1 MRGTLQTKRQ
11 APVNPSQ
18 EGGIAGTTP
27 LADAS
32 SAIDRATVARFNR
45 FTTGF
50 WQGPAN
56 RIAWWLT
63 FGLAG
68 FLILKLCVDVALNRW
83 NRWFFDALERHDA
96 ASAGF
101 AALAFVVLVF
111 CIAAVGVGIVRTR
124 ETLQVRWREWC
135 TAKLLD
141 RWIANQR
148 FYRMVVSPTGMANPE
163 YRISDDVRMATEP
176 LVDFAIG
183 LFTAVLSAST
193 FVVILWSVGGS
204 LNVTI
209 LGAQVYVPAFM
220 VVGALVY
227 GIAVSSFMPIVG
239 RRLSGAAAAKNEA
252 EARFRF
258 EMIRLRENAEAVV
271 LSQGEANARQRL
283 DRTYSGLVSDWLYV
297 VSQHAR
303 VTWLM
308 NANSSLVP
316 VVPLVLAAP
325 KYLSGE
331 LSLGEVMQLASAFAQ
346 VQIAIGWLVDNYW
359 RVAEWFA
366 SARRVVELID
376 AFEETD
382 ASAAGHAPLL
392 DMQPSPDAKVHLTS
406 LRLTDAS
413 GRSVIESADAA
424 FAPGDRVW
432 LTGEA
437 GTGKSTLLRALVGL
451 WQWGDGKILL
461 PVDRQLIFL
470 PSIPILPAGK
480 LEDALL
486 YPLPSGART
495 RGDIVS
501 ALHACGAGHL
511 TRRLDETARWEQALS
526 GGEKQRL
533 AFARVL
539 AMKPQIVVL
548 EDSLSGFDDQTQI
561 NLFRTLADQLPSAT
575 IITVGGSSTL
585 ARHHTRCFQLVR
597 DPLGSVRL
605 VELEHES
612 LGSRNLH
619 SVMQNAEVTTGERHG

>member
-1 MRGTLQTKRQ
+1 MSDPFGT
-11 APVNPSQ
+11 
-18 EGGIAGTTP
+18 GT
-27 LADAS
+27 AES
-32 SAIDRATVARFNR
+32 SPTIDRATVRSFNA

-50 WQGPAN
+50 WSGPSS
-56 RIAWWLT
+56 RMAWWLT
-63 FGLAG
+63 IGLAG
-68 FLILKLCVDVALNRW
+68 CLILKLGVDVALNRW

-101 AALAFVVLVF
+101 AALAFVVLIF
-111 CIAAVGVGIVRTR
+111 CIAAVGVSIVRTR

-135 TAKLLD
+135 TARLLD
-141 RWIANQR
+141 RWIARQR

-193 FVVILWSVGGS
+193 FVVILWTVGGE
-204 LNVTI
+204 LDVR
-209 LGAQVYVPAFM
+209 LGGVQIQVPAFM

-227 GIAVSSFMPIVG
+227 GVIVSAFMPIVG
-239 RRLSGAAAAKNEA
+239 RHLSGAAAAKNES

-271 LSQGEANARQRL
+271 LSQGEGNARDRL
-283 DRTYSGLVSDWLYV
+283 DKTYSALVRDWLSV
-297 VSQHAR
+297 VRQHAR

-325 KYLSGE
+325 KYLAGE

-359 RVAEWFA
+359 RLAEWFA
-366 SARRVVELID
+366 SARRVVELVD

-382 ASAAGHAPLL
+382 RSAAGAAPMLERT
-392 DMQPSPDAKVHLTS
+392 PSPDAHVHLEE

-413 GRSVIESADAA
+413 GRVVIESAEAS

-432 LTGEA
+432 LTGEP
-437 GTGKSTLLRALVGL
+437 GTGKSTLVRAMAGL
-451 WQWGDGKILL
+451 WQWGEGRIFM
-461 PVDRQLIFL
+461 PADRQLVFL
-470 PSIPILPAGK
+470 PAIPILPAGK
-480 LEDALL
+480 LEDALI

-501 ALHACGAGHL
+501 ALHVCGAGHL
-511 TRRLDETARWEQALS
+511 TRRLDESARWEQALS

-548 EDSLSGFDDQTQI
+548 EDALSGFDDATQI
-561 NLFRTLADQLPSAT
+561 ILFEALARELPSAT
-575 IITVGGSSTL
+575 IITVGGASTL
-585 ARHHTRCFQLVR
+585 AQHHTRRFMLVR
-597 DPLGSVRL
+597 DDAGSVQL
-605 VELEHES
+605 VERDMTRHETRRRPS
-612 LGSRNLH
+612 LANVEKL
-619 SVMQNAEVTTGERHG
+619 TIGEKHD